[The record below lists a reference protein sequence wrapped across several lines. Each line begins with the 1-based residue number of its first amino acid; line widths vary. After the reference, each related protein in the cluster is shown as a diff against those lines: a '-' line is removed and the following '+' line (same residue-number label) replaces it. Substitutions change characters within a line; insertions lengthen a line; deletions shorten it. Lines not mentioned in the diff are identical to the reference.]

1 MDIYLIDMLECSGW
15 FLTDGFLYI
24 QVALLL
30 LHHPGVA
37 EVRSLGT
44 WAENQKVLASSPGL
58 RQKLEGVLLA
68 EEGARTSS
76 EHCHCTLEQ
85 F

>member
-1 MDIYLIDMLECSGW
+1 MLECSGW
-15 FLTDGFLYI
+15 FLTDGLLCI

-37 EVRSLGT
+37 EVRSVGT
-44 WAENQKVLASSPGL
+44 WAEKQKVLASSPGL

-68 EEGARTSS
+68 EEEARTSS
-76 EHCHCTLEQ
+76 EHCHSTLEQ

>member
-1 MDIYLIDMLECSGW
+1 MDIL
-15 FLTDGFLYI
+15 DGLLYI

-30 LHHPGVA
+30 LHHPGVV
-37 EVRSLGT
+37 EVRSVGF
-44 WAENQKVLASSPGL
+44 WAEKQKVLASSPGF

-76 EHCHCTLEQ
+76 EHCHSTLEQ